1 MLKITI
7 LALHLSAG
15 GTEKSVATISNML
28 AKRCEIEI
36 ISNYKLEETPAFE
49 IDDRVKIRY
58 LMPNLKPNAKEFKM
72 AVKSFKIGTAL
83 KEGIKALRI
92 LYLRK
97 ALMKK
102 EIKKLDCDIAIS
114 TRYLYTKLLGK
125 YGNKRII
132 KVAQEH
138 NDNGKKGY
146 IRKNVKSLKNIDY
159 LMPVSKH
166 LMEVYEEKLK
176 KKQTE
181 CVYIPHCLNTYPEKV
196 SELEEKNIVS
206 IGRLSS
212 EKGFLDLVDVF
223 EMVSKKHPDWRLT
236 IVGEGKEREKIE
248 EQIKEKN
255 LYDKITLVG
264 LKNEEELANI
274 LLESSMYVMTSFY
287 ESFGLVLIE
296 AESFGIPLLA
306 FDCAKGPNEIIQT
319 GRNGFLVPNR
329 NKKLM
334 ANRINELIENRGLR
348 RQIGIGAR
356 EDSTK
361 YKMENIEKIWYKFI
375 ERMITS

>member
-15 GTEKSVATISNML
+15 GTEKAVATISNML
-28 AKRCEIEI
+28 AKRCEVQI
-36 ISNYKLEETPAFE
+36 ISNYQLEEKPAFE
-49 IDDRVKIRY
+49 IDERVQIRY
-58 LMPNLKPNAKEFKM
+58 LMPKLKPNAKEFKIAM
-72 AVKSFKIGTAL
+72 KNFQIGTAL

-92 LYLRK
+92 LYLRHV
-97 ALMKK
+97 LMKK
-102 EIKKLDCDIAIS
+102 EIKNLDCDIAIS

-125 YGNKRII
+125 YGNKNII

-138 NDNGKKGY
+138 NDNGKKSY
-146 IRKNVKSLKNIDY
+146 IRKTVKSLKNIDY

-166 LMEVYEEKLK
+166 LMEVYERKLK

-181 CVYIPHCLNTYPEKV
+181 CVYIPHCLNTYPDEV
-196 SELEEKNIVS
+196 SLLEEKNIVS

-223 EMVSKKHPDWRLT
+223 EMVSKRHSDWRLT

-264 LKNEEELANI
+264 LKNEEEIKNI
-274 LLESSMYVMTSFY
+274 LLESSMYVMTSLY

-296 AESFGIPLLA
+296 AESFGVPLLA
-306 FDCAKGPNEIIQT
+306 FDSAKGPNEIIQS

-334 ANRINELIENRGLR
+334 ANRINELIENSGLR

-356 EDSTK
+356 EDSEK
-361 YKMENIEKIWYKFI
+361 YKMENIERLWYRLI
-375 ERMITS
+375 EKMITS

>member
-15 GTEKSVATISNML
+15 GTEKAVATISNML

-36 ISNYKLEETPAFE
+36 IANYKLEEKPAFE
-49 IDDRVKIRY
+49 IDNRVNIRY
-58 LMPNLKPNAKEFKM
+58 LMPKLKPNAKEFKM
-72 AVKSFKIGTAL
+72 ALKSFHMWTAL

-92 LYLRK
+92 LYLRH

-102 EIKKLDCDIAIS
+102 EIKNLDCDIAIS
-114 TRYLYTKLLGK
+114 TRYIYTKLLGK

-138 NDNGKKGY
+138 NDNGKKSY
-146 IRKNVKSLKNIDY
+146 IRKTVKSLKNIDY

-166 LMEVYEEKLK
+166 LMEIYEEKLK

-181 CVYIPHCLNTYPEKV
+181 CVYIPHCLNTYPDEV
-196 SELEEKNIVS
+196 SPLEEKNIVS
-206 IGRLSS
+206 IGRLAS

-255 LYDKITLVG
+255 LHNKITLVG
-264 LKNEEELANI
+264 LKNEEELKHI
-274 LLESSMYVMTSFY
+274 LLDSSMYVMTSFY

-306 FDCAKGPNEIIQT
+306 FDSAKGPNEIIQN

-356 EDSTK
+356 EDSEK
-361 YKMENIEKIWYKFI
+361 YKMENIEKLWYRLI